1 MCWITE
7 SPSIEGRAA
16 YNCSSLKK
24 YVWSQTYPPSY
35 HQHII
40 MHGLGRK
47 FPIGLLWVD
56 MLAANR
62 TDFRE
67 AWMKLA
73 KDWASFEPFIDTTKV
88 KKHGKREM
96 NIGDPGKPYTPLAI
110 NKRVCC
116 LPAAGR
122 KHCTVT
128 RFWGAFWGPQI
139 GSCLLNAHPGMDKIS
154 KNVSNYFQVLKY
166 SKNFWMDFF
175 F

>member
-1 MCWITE
+1 MKLFLSILEKSPPENHTSILCCVNWHFGNQNHNTVCAE

-96 NIGDPGKPYTPLAI
+96 NIGDPGKPYSPLPYPVPI
-110 NKRVCC
+110 N
-116 LPAAGR
+116 
-122 KHCTVT
+122 
-128 RFWGAFWGPQI
+128 
-139 GSCLLNAHPGMDKIS
+139 
-154 KNVSNYFQVLKY
+154 
-166 SKNFWMDFF
+166 
-175 F
+175 